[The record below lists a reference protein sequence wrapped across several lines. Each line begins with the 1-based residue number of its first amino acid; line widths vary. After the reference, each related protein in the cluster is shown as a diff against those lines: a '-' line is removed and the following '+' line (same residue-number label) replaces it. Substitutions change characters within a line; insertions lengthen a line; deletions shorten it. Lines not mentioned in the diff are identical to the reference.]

1 MASWSRFTSRGV
13 LTAVLALYTV
23 YAVGPMVWLAAMSL
37 RTTSEINLS
46 HYALPSEFHW
56 EKFGRAW
63 FNSSY
68 DTYFWNSVVVVG
80 VAVLIVTLVGATAAF
95 CLARYRFP
103 GNRLIFLAMFS
114 TILLPPQITIISLFQ
129 TMVEYRLVNS
139 LTGLILVYVGV
150 QLPLTIYLLEGFFA
164 RMPQDLFDAAKID
177 GYGDFEI
184 FWRIAFPIA
193 MPAIVTTVILNFILL
208 WNEFLYAV
216 VLITDDSKRTL
227 PLGVQKFMGDQFSDI
242 GMVATGAMISIMPVV
257 IFYALF
263 SEKIIKGMTAGAIK

>member
-1 MASWSRFTSRGV
+1 MTWSRFTSRGV

-46 HYALPSEFHW
+46 HYALPGEFHW
-56 EKFGRAW
+56 EKFARAW

-80 VAVLIVTLVGATAAF
+80 VAVVVVTMVGSTAAF

-242 GMVATGAMISIMPVV
+242 GMVATGAMISIIPVV

>member
-1 MASWSRFTSRGV
+1 VTWSRFTSRSV

-46 HYALPSEFHW
+46 HYALPSELHW
-56 EKFGRAW
+56 EKFARAW

-80 VAVLIVTLVGATAAF
+80 VAVMVVTLVGSTAAF

-103 GNRLIFLAMFS
+103 GNRAIFLAMFS

-129 TMVEYRLVNS
+129 TMVEYALVNS

-242 GMVATGAMISIMPVV
+242 GMVATGAMISIIPVI